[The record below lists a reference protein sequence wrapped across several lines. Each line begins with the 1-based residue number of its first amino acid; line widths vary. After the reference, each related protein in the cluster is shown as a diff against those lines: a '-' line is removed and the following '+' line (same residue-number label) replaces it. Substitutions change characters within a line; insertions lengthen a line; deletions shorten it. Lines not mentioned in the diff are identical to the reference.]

1 MSPAYPEER
10 MAATTTVGSIK
21 KYFRR
26 LKDPRVVGRSQ
37 HSLVDIIVLA
47 ICGVIADCDDWP
59 EIVLF
64 ARKRLTW
71 FQRFLKLS
79 NGVPSHD
86 TFERVFAKLEPRAFQ
101 CCCLAWLRAV
111 ADLLGMGHI
120 AIDGKTL
127 CGSAGSKWG
136 PLHVVSAWAT
146 QANLTLGQV
155 AVDGKSNEITAIPV
169 LLELLNL
176 KGALVTIDAMG
187 CQKEI
192 ARKIV
197 AGGGDYVLAVK
208 GNQEHLLMDVQAT
221 IERALTGELPAH
233 VVLQHNT
240 TEQGHGRQ
248 ENRSYVLV
256 HNVEAIRDREVWPK
270 LKTVGMCCSERT
282 IKGETTTE
290 VRYFIGSRKMGV
302 RQYAKVLRGHW
313 RIENNLHWQLDISFG
328 EDNSRIQER
337 QSAENFALL
346 RKMALTLLKQNPAK
360 DSIARK
366 RKAAAL
372 DPHFLAEIL
381 AGAAKLQKV

>member
-1 MSPAYPEER
+1 

-37 HSLVDIIVLA
+37 HLLVDIIVMA

-64 ARKRLTW
+64 AQKRLAW
-71 FQRFLKLS
+71 FQRFLKLP

-111 ADLLGMGHI
+111 ADGLGMGHI

-136 PLHVVSAWAT
+136 ALHLVSAWAT

-155 AVDGKSNEITAIPV
+155 AVDGKSNEITAIPP
-169 LLELLNL
+169 LLDLLDL
-176 KGALVTIDAMG
+176 RGALVSIDAMG

-192 ARKIV
+192 AKKIV
-197 AGGGDYVLAVK
+197 AAGGDYVLAVK
-208 GNQEHLLMDVQAT
+208 GNQEHLLEDVQAT
-221 IERALTGELPAH
+221 VDRALNEELPAH

-240 TEQGHGRQ
+240 TEQSHGRQ
-248 ENRSYVLV
+248 ENRSYVV
-256 HNVEAIRDREVWPK
+256 INDVTGIRDHQAWPK
-270 LKTVGMCCSERT
+270 LKTVVMCCSERT
-282 IKGETTTE
+282 VKGKTTTE
-290 VRYFIGSRKMGV
+290 ARFVIGSRKMGV
-302 RQYAKVLRGHW
+302 RGYAKALRGHW
-313 RIENNLHWQLDISFG
+313 RIENNLHWQLDISLG
-328 EDNSRIQER
+328 EDDSRIQER
-337 QSAENFALL
+337 QAAETFALM
-346 RKMALTLLKQNPAK
+346 RKMALSLLKQNPAK

-372 DPHFLAEIL
+372 DLDFLAEVM
-381 AGAAKLQKV
+381 AGAAKLQKI

>member
-1 MSPAYPEER
+1 

-37 HSLVDIIVLA
+37 HLLVDIIVMA

-64 ARKRLTW
+64 AQKRLAW
-71 FQRFLKLS
+71 FQRFLKLP

-111 ADLLGMGHI
+111 ADGLGMGHI

-136 PLHVVSAWAT
+136 ALHLVSAWAT
-146 QANLTLGQV
+146 QANLKLGQV
-155 AVDGKSNEITAIPV
+155 AVDGKSNEITAIPP
-169 LLELLNL
+169 LLDLLDL
-176 KGALVTIDAMG
+176 RGALVSIDAMG

-192 ARKIV
+192 AKKIV
-197 AGGGDYVLAVK
+197 AAGGDYVLAVK
-208 GNQEHLLMDVQAT
+208 GNQEHLLEDVQAT
-221 IERALTGELPAH
+221 VDRALNEELPAH

-240 TEQGHGRQ
+240 TEQSHGRQ
-248 ENRSYVLV
+248 ENRSYVV
-256 HNVEAIRDREVWPK
+256 INDVTGIRDHQAWPK
-270 LKTVGMCCSERT
+270 LKTVVMCCSERT
-282 IKGETTTE
+282 VKGKTTTE
-290 VRYFIGSRKMGV
+290 ARFFIGSRKMGV
-302 RQYAKVLRGHW
+302 RGYAKALRGHW
-313 RIENNLHWQLDISFG
+313 RIENNLHWQLDISLG
-328 EDNSRIQER
+328 EDDSRIQER
-337 QSAENFALL
+337 QAAETFALM
-346 RKMALTLLKQNPAK
+346 RKMALSLLKQNPAK

-372 DPHFLAEIL
+372 DLDFLAEVM
-381 AGAAKLQKV
+381 AGAAKLQKI